1 MLDYLPLPSEPA
13 YRPKV
18 YKVQIKQY
26 GLRKVIR
33 VQTRKNGDLKYG
45 RQKAICR

>member
-1 MLDYLPLPSEPA
+1 MDYLAHEDEPA

-26 GLRKVIR
+26 GLRKFVR
-33 VQTRKNGDLKYG
+33 VERRKAE
-45 RQKAICR
+45 RSATV